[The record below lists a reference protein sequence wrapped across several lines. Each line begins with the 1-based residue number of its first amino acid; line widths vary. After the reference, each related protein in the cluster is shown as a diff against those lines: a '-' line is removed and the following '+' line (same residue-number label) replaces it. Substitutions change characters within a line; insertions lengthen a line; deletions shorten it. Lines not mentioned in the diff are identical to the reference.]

1 MSVGTYVVVW
11 SMFKKE
17 NHMTTIPSLSYALSE
32 ESAVHHL
39 IHLQLPDSA
48 DLFELADAC
57 TAYVSVLVD
66 TDNTVTFA
74 TLCKR
79 LLAALK
85 RLRECCDLELPS
97 YLVEQLIA
105 GEKITSCVPDC
116 WQETTLQVDYAVAL
130 TLAVM
135 GGTLPASVAKELTG
149 LLHDMV
155 WLLAEFVK
163 EPYIQAH

>member
-1 MSVGTYVVVW
+1 MA
-11 SMFKKE
+11 
-17 NHMTTIPSLSYALSE
+17 TTPGFSYALSE
-32 ESAVHHL
+32 ESAAHHL
-39 IHLQLPDSA
+39 ISTSIPYSA

-57 TAYVSVLVD
+57 TAYVSVLVE
-66 TDNTVTFA
+66 TDDAVTFA
-74 TLCKR
+74 TLCER

-85 RLRECCDLELPS
+85 RLRECCDAELPS
-97 YLVEQLIA
+97 HLVEQLIA

-135 GGTLPASVAKELTG
+135 GGTLPASVTKELTG

>member
-1 MSVGTYVVVW
+1 MA
-11 SMFKKE
+11 
-17 NHMTTIPSLSYALSE
+17 TTPEFSYALSE
-32 ESAVHHL
+32 ESAVHQL
-39 IHLQLPDSA
+39 ITHPISDSA

-57 TAYVSVLVD
+57 AAYVSVLVE
-66 TDNTVTFA
+66 TDDAVTFA
-74 TLCKR
+74 TLCKQ

-85 RLRECCDLELPS
+85 RLRECCDSELLP

-105 GEKITSCVPDC
+105 GEKIASCVPDC

-135 GGTLPASVAKELTG
+135 GETLPMSVAKELTG

-163 EPYIQAH
+163 EPYIAAH

>member
-1 MSVGTYVVVW
+1 
-11 SMFKKE
+11 MFKKE

-39 IHLQLPDSA
+39 LHLHLPDSA

-57 TAYVSVLVD
+57 TAYVSVLVE
-66 TDNTVTFA
+66 TDDAVTFA
-74 TLCKR
+74 TLCKQ

-85 RLRECCDLELPS
+85 RMRERCDSELPP

-105 GEKITSCVPDC
+105 GEKIASCVPDC
-116 WQETTLQVDYAVAL
+116 WQDTALQVDYAVAL

-135 GGTLPASVAKELTG
+135 GGTLPVSVAKELTG

-155 WLLAEFVK
+155 WLLADFVK
-163 EPYIQAH
+163 EPYITAH

>member
-1 MSVGTYVVVW
+1 MASTPGF
-11 SMFKKE
+11 SC
-17 NHMTTIPSLSYALSE
+17 ALSE
-32 ESAVHHL
+32 ESAIHYL
-39 IHLQLPDSA
+39 INNSISDSA

-57 TAYVSVLVD
+57 TAYVSVLVE
-66 TDNTVTFA
+66 TDDAVMFA
-74 TLCKR
+74 TLCER

-85 RLRECCDLELPS
+85 RLRECCDSELPP
-97 YLVEQLIA
+97 YLVEVLVA

-163 EPYIQAH
+163 EPYITAH

>member
-1 MSVGTYVVVW
+1 MA
-11 SMFKKE
+11 
-17 NHMTTIPSLSYALSE
+17 TTPGFSYALSE

-39 IHLQLPDSA
+39 INASISDSA
-48 DLFELADAC
+48 DLFELVDAC
-57 TAYVSVLVD
+57 TAYVSVLVE
-66 TDNTVTFA
+66 TDDAVTFA

-79 LLAALK
+79 LLEALK
-85 RLRECCDLELPS
+85 QLRECCDAELPP

-105 GEKITSCVPDC
+105 GEKIASCVPDC

-135 GGTLPASVAKELTG
+135 GGTLPASVANELTG

>member
-1 MSVGTYVVVW
+1 
-11 SMFKKE
+11 
-17 NHMTTIPSLSYALSE
+17 MTTTPGFSYALSE

-39 IHLQLPDSA
+39 VNSSIPDSA

-57 TAYVSVLVD
+57 TAYVSVLLE
-66 TDNTVTFA
+66 TDDAVTFA
-74 TLCKR
+74 TLCER

-85 RLRECCDLELPS
+85 RLRECCDAELPP

-116 WQETTLQVDYAVAL
+116 WQETALQVDYAVAL

-163 EPYIQAH
+163 EPYITAH

>member
-1 MSVGTYVVVW
+1 MA
-11 SMFKKE
+11 
-17 NHMTTIPSLSYALSE
+17 TTPEFSYALYE
-32 ESAVHHL
+32 ESAVHQL
-39 IHLQLPDSA
+39 ITHPISDSA
-48 DLFELADAC
+48 DLFELDDAC
-57 TAYVSVLVD
+57 AAYVSVLVE
-66 TDNTVTFA
+66 TDDAVTFA
-74 TLCKR
+74 TLCKQ

-85 RLRECCDLELPS
+85 RLRECCDSELPP

-105 GEKITSCVPDC
+105 GEKIASCVPDC

-135 GGTLPASVAKELTG
+135 GGTLPVNVAKELTG

-163 EPYIQAH
+163 EPYIAAH

>member
-1 MSVGTYVVVW
+1 MA
-11 SMFKKE
+11 
-17 NHMTTIPSLSYALSE
+17 TTPKFSYALSE

-39 IHLQLPDSA
+39 INLQLCDSA

-57 TAYVSVLVD
+57 TAYVSVLVE
-66 TDNTVTFA
+66 TDDAVTF
-74 TLCKR
+74 TTICKR

-85 RLRECCDLELPS
+85 RLRECCDAELPS

-116 WQETTLQVDYAVAL
+116 WQETTLQVDYTAAL

-135 GGTLPASVAKELTG
+135 GGTLPASLAKELTG

-155 WLLAEFVK
+155 WLMAEFVK
-163 EPYIQAH
+163 EPYITAH

>member
-1 MSVGTYVVVW
+1 MA
-11 SMFKKE
+11 
-17 NHMTTIPSLSYALSE
+17 TTPGFSYALSE

-39 IHLQLPDSA
+39 INASISDSA
-48 DLFELADAC
+48 DLFELVDAC
-57 TAYVSVLVD
+57 TAYVSVLVE
-66 TDNTVTFA
+66 TDDAVTFA

-79 LLAALK
+79 LLEALK
-85 RLRECCDLELPS
+85 QLRECCDAELPP

-105 GEKITSCVPDC
+105 GEKIASCMPDC

>member
-1 MSVGTYVVVW
+1 MASTPGF
-11 SMFKKE
+11 S
-17 NHMTTIPSLSYALSE
+17 SALSE
-32 ESAVHHL
+32 ESAIHYL
-39 IHLQLPDSA
+39 INNSTSDSA

-57 TAYVSVLVD
+57 TAYVSVLLE
-66 TDNTVTFA
+66 TDDAVVFA
-74 TLCKR
+74 TLCER

-85 RLRECCDLELPS
+85 RLRECCDSELPS

-105 GEKITSCVPDC
+105 GEKIVSCAPDC
-116 WQETTLQVDYAVAL
+116 LQETTLQVDYAVAL

-163 EPYIQAH
+163 EPYITAH

>member
-1 MSVGTYVVVW
+1 MA
-11 SMFKKE
+11 
-17 NHMTTIPSLSYALSE
+17 TTPGFSYALSE

-39 IHLQLPDSA
+39 INASISDSA
-48 DLFELADAC
+48 DLFELVDAC
-57 TAYVSVLVD
+57 TAYVSVLVEND
-66 TDNTVTFA
+66 DAVTFA
-74 TLCKR
+74 TLCER

-85 RLRECCDLELPS
+85 RLRECCDSELPP
-97 YLVEQLIA
+97 YLVEQLVA

-135 GGTLPASVAKELTG
+135 GGTLPARVAKELTG

-163 EPYIQAH
+163 EPYITAH

>member
-1 MSVGTYVVVW
+1 MA
-11 SMFKKE
+11 
-17 NHMTTIPSLSYALSE
+17 TTPEFSYALSA
-32 ESAVHHL
+32 ESAVRHL
-39 IHLQLPDSA
+39 INNSISDSA

-57 TAYVSVLVD
+57 TAYVSVLVE
-66 TDNTVTFA
+66 TDDAVTFA

-79 LLAALK
+79 LLTALK
-85 RLRECCDLELPS
+85 RLRERCDAELPS
-97 YLVEQLIA
+97 YLIEQLIA

>member
-1 MSVGTYVVVW
+1 MRSL
-11 SMFKKE
+11 KK
-17 NHMTTIPSLSYALSE
+17 ALFIS
-32 ESAVHHL
+32 SST
-39 IHLQLPDSA
+39 LQFP
-48 DLFELADAC
+48 
-57 TAYVSVLVD
+57 
-66 TDNTVTFA
+66 
-74 TLCKR
+74 LCKR

-85 RLRECCDLELPS
+85 RLRECCDSELPS

-116 WQETTLQVDYAVAL
+116 WQETVLQVDYAVAL

-163 EPYIQAH
+163 EPYITTH

>member
-1 MSVGTYVVVW
+1 MA
-11 SMFKKE
+11 
-17 NHMTTIPSLSYALSE
+17 TTPEFSYALSE
-32 ESAVHHL
+32 ESVVHHL
-39 IHLQLPDSA
+39 INASISDSA
-48 DLFELADAC
+48 DLFELVDAC
-57 TAYVSVLVD
+57 TAYVSVLVE
-66 TDNTVTFA
+66 TDDTVTFA

-79 LLAALK
+79 LLEALK
-85 RLRECCDLELPS
+85 QLRECCDAELPP

-105 GEKITSCVPDC
+105 GEKIASCVPDC

-135 GGTLPASVAKELTG
+135 GGTLSASVAKELTG

>member
-1 MSVGTYVVVW
+1 MATTPGFSYVR
-11 SMFKKE
+11 
-17 NHMTTIPSLSYALSE
+17 AE

-39 IHLQLPDSA
+39 INASISDSA
-48 DLFELADAC
+48 DLFELVDAC
-57 TAYVSVLVD
+57 TAYVSVLVE
-66 TDNTVTFA
+66 TDDAVTFA

-79 LLAALK
+79 LLEALK
-85 RLRECCDLELPS
+85 QLRECCDAELPP

-105 GEKITSCVPDC
+105 GEKIASCVPDC